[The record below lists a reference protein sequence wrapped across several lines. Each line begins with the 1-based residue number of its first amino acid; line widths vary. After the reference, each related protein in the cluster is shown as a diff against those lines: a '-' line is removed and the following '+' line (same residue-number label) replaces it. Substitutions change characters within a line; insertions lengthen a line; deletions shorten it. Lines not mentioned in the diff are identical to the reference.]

1 MSSILRSRLPN
12 ILRPSQPDRLF
23 QASYEHPLG
32 APTCIDCDVKKLQ
45 PRVARPSDEP
55 WVHYGVIASGN
66 RVMSDGITRD
76 KISQQLSA
84 LCFEMEAAGMMD
96 NLQCL
101 PIRGIC
107 DYSDSHK
114 NKEWQDYSAATAA
127 AYARELLEGLPPS
140 SRTLDRT
147 PTYITDLTQPNTA
160 GNTNH
165 CLASLSPW

>member
-1 MSSILRSRLPN
+1 MKDGR
-12 ILRPSQPDRLF
+12 
-23 QASYEHPLG
+23 
-32 APTCIDCDVKKLQ
+32 
-45 PRVARPSDEP
+45 ARDD
-55 WVHYGVIASGN
+55 IAQ
-66 RVMSDGITRD
+66 R
-76 KISQQLSA
+76 LSA

-114 NKEWQDYSAATAA
+114 NKDWQDYAAAVAA
-127 AYARELLEGLPPS
+127 AYARELLEGLLLS

-147 PTYITDLTQPNTA
+147 PTCITDAGQPDSA

-165 CLASLSPW
+165 CHGSSFLLWYHADWV